1 MIKILKKIWAL
12 FQKKDLDMDSEDIKL
27 DSEIDMSQIHDLA
40 QQKKVCSEMFSILQ
54 DEESKVRNRFM
65 VAQTV
70 TDFLASDEVIRAN
83 VGEFVGY
90 HFGSIN
96 HNMSMIES
104 AMNSLKQFHD
114 GHLDSIDSP
123 ARGMYVSIWYNIAL
137 GNLELATESMIHLE
151 SLETDLVEK
160 EMADQESNQI
170 VLRRGT
176 LH

>member
-1 MIKILKKIWAL
+1 MIKILKKIWTL
-12 FQKKDLDMDSEDIKL
+12 LQKKDLDMDNEEIEL

-40 QQKKVCSEMFSILQ
+40 QQKKVCSKMFSILQ

-96 HNMSMIES
+96 HNMFMIES

-137 GNLELATESMIHLE
+137 GNLELAAESMLHLE
-151 SLETDLVEK
+151 SLETDLIED
-160 EMADQESNQI
+160 EMVNQDCNQI
-170 VLRRGT
+170 VLKRGT